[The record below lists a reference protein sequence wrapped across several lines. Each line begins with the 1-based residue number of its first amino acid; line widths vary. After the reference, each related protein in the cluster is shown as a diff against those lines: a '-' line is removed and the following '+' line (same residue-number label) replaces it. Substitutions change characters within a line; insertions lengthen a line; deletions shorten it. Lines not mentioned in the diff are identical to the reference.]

1 MSEEISITRQ
11 NVVNQK
17 PAAPTFPTEI
27 IDLPSQGH
35 FYDPKSKLSSGQIE
49 VKLMTAKE
57 EDILSSPN
65 LLKKGLAIE
74 KLLESLVVDKD
85 INLDELLIGD
95 KNALI
100 YSIRRLAYGDNYG
113 PVEISC
119 PKCSNSSK
127 QNVDLS
133 QIRYKDVDFD
143 KLPRGVNEFEYV
155 LPRSKITIKFKLLT
169 SGDEKQIERDI
180 EGFAKLKKDSSSEI
194 TTRLKYMILSV
205 NGETD
210 KAKIKSFIDNQLLA
224 MDSSAF
230 RQYAKSFSPD
240 VDSTFEYSCVECSH
254 QERVAVPMT
263 VSFFWPNT

>member
-1 MSEEISITRQ
+1 MSDEISITRQ
-11 NVVNQK
+11 SSANNK

-49 VKLMTAKE
+49 VKLMTARE

-85 INLDELLIGD
+85 INLDDLLIGD

-100 YSIRRLAYGDNYG
+100 YSIRRLAYGDSYG
-113 PVEISC
+113 PLEITC
-119 PKCSNSSK
+119 PKCSNVSK

-133 QIRYKDVDFD
+133 EIKYKEIEFE
-143 KLPRGVNEFEYV
+143 KYPRGINEFEYV
-155 LPRSKITIKFKLLT
+155 LPKSKLTIKFKLLT
-169 SGDEKQIERDI
+169 AGDEKMIERDI
-180 EGFAKLKKDSSSEI
+180 EGFAKLKKESSSEI
-194 TTRLKYMILSV
+194 TTRLKYMITSI
-205 NGETD
+205 NGDTD
-210 KAKIKSFIDNQLLA
+210 KSKIKSFIDNQLLA

-230 RQYAKSFSPD
+230 RQYTKNFSPD
-240 VDSTFEYSCVECSH
+240 VDSRFEYSCQECSH

-263 VSFFWPNT
+263 VGFFWPNS

>member
-1 MSEEISITRQ
+1 MSDEISITRQ
-11 NVVNQK
+11 NVPAQK
-17 PAAPTFPTEI
+17 PTQPTFPTEI
-27 IDLPSQGH
+27 IDLPSRGY
-35 FYDPKSKLSSGQIE
+35 FYPSTSKLSSGHIE
-49 VKLMTAKE
+49 VKLMTARE

-74 KLLESLVVDKD
+74 KLLESLVVDKE

-100 YSIRRLAYGDNYG
+100 YSVRRLAYGDSYG
-113 PVEISC
+113 PLEITC
-119 PKCSNSSK
+119 PKCTNTTK
-127 QNVDLS
+127 QNIDLS
-133 QIRYKDVDFD
+133 EIKYKDVEFD

-155 LPRSKITIKFKLLT
+155 LPTSKITIRFRLLT
-169 SGDEKQIERDI
+169 AGDEKQIERDI
-180 EGFAKLKKDSSSEI
+180 EGLAKIKKDSSSEI

-210 KAKIKSFIDNQLLA
+210 KAKVKSFIDNQLLA
-224 MDSSAF
+224 RDSSAF

-240 VDSTFEYSCVECSH
+240 VDSRFEFNCPECSN

-263 VSFFWPNT
+263 VSFFWPNA